1 MSDVS
6 RKQWVPVGQLSATPN
21 GGQFSGKASTLMVV
35 RPPGALLTQAR
46 RPLSKPTAQ
55 LRPLPQETSHC
66 CCGPAE
72 YVADS
77 AHDLPPSVELSAAT
91 VALDAVPPT
100 SGARDAPPGSQR
112 SCTTRSAAGITGEI
126 AAVEVLT
133 PTPEYVTES
142 PRSPP

>member
-1 MSDVS
+1 MSPGS
-6 RKQWVPVGQLSATPN
+6 WVPVAQLSATPN
-21 GGQFSGKASTLMVV
+21 AGQFFGKPSTRMVV

-91 VALDAVPPT
+91 VALDPVPPP
-100 SGARDAPPGSQR
+100 SAPTHPPPESQ
-112 SCTTRSAAGITGEI
+112 
-126 AAVEVLT
+126 
-133 PTPEYVTES
+133 PT
-142 PRSPP
+142 